1 MENFKNTYSG
11 EYKAKKYSDAIFH
24 YEIYVP
30 NNHNENMEY
39 GLIFNHDGLNKA
51 EAVANEL
58 LAQNGDAPHCIS
70 IGIDGGCITPTIE
83 KGTKRGLRMN
93 TYDFYSNRF
102 PDFVVDELL
111 PYLIEKYNL
120 NIYTSPDMHL
130 VTGGSSGGISSW
142 NIAWHRT
149 DYFKRVYMSSPSFLE
164 IGKGRELIALIRK
177 YETKPIRVFTEYSEN
192 EPNDYFGSSFCVA
205 KAAEMALEFAGYDM
219 MSSYY
224 PDEGHCSRLS
234 DCEKAAERLK
244 FLWKDWQN
252 TPVKVKRISPRMEK
266 VFSLSDDWIES
277 EDMFPQKKQ
286 AISTG
291 AFTLKGEYVAEGSN
305 IIFVNDVEERKVVAG
320 GFSKINSLLISSDKW
335 RLYIGDEQRG
345 CVYAANIREDG
356 TLSDIYVHATLHL
369 NTDFKIPGVFDM
381 CLDSE
386 DRIYAAT
393 EIGIQ
398 TIRSYGLI
406 DVILANPNK
415 ETANRVEIDDNGF
428 LVVQTNEKIYK
439 RKLCNKKRIDYN
451 VQTEPTCCSY
461 YD

>member
-1 MENFKNTYSG
+1 MENFEVTYSG
-11 EYKAKKYSDAIFH
+11 DYKAIKYPNATFH

-30 NNHNENMEY
+30 EDHNDNMEY
-39 GLIFNHDGLNKA
+39 GLIFNHDGLNQA
-51 EAVANEL
+51 EAAANEL
-58 LAQNGDAPHCIS
+58 LAQTGDAPYCIS
-70 IGIDGGCITPTIE
+70 IGIDGGYINPTIKNGME
-83 KGTKRGLRMN
+83 RRLRMN
-93 TYDFYSNRF
+93 TYDFYLNRF
-102 PDFVVDELL
+102 PDFVVDEFL
-111 PYLIEKYNL
+111 PYLISKYDL
-120 NIYTSPDMHL
+120 KISPSPDMHL
-130 VTGGSSGGISSW
+130 VTGGSSGGVSSW
-142 NIAWHRT
+142 NMAWHRT

-164 IGKGRELIALIRK
+164 MAKGQELVTLIRK

-219 MSSYY
+219 MSAYY
-224 PDEGHCSRLS
+224 PDEGHCSRRL
-234 DCEKAAERLK
+234 DYEKAIERLE
-244 FLWKDWQN
+244 FLWEDWKT
-252 TPVKVKRISPRMEK
+252 TPIKVKNISPRMEK
-266 VFSLSDDWIES
+266 VFSVSDDWIES
-277 EDMFPQKKQ
+277 KDVFPEKIK

-291 AFTLKGEYVAEGSN
+291 AFTPKGEYVTDGSS
-305 IIFVNDVEERKVVAG
+305 IIFVDDAGERKIVAD

-345 CVYAANIREDG
+345 CVYAANIQEDG

-369 NTDFKIPGVFDM
+369 NTDFRIPGVFDM

-406 DVILANPNK
+406 DVILANPNN
-415 ETANRVEIDDNGF
+415 ETVNRVEFDDNGF
-428 LVVQTNEKIYK
+428 LVAQTNGKIYK